1 MSLAPDP
8 ELTALRAE
16 ARQEIQANAGL
27 MFRHQGTFTRSQNG
41 RAREYPCRFSV
52 RDPVKGSRD
61 QVAAAEAFATAAG
74 AAFRDVRV
82 LTVHP
87 DDARP
92 PEGSVLTDPWD
103 GGRLEVRSWS
113 QPSDFTGQAIAL
125 CLLRR

>member
-1 MSLAPDP
+1 MSRVEAIR
-8 ELTALRAE
+8 ARAQSRLRA
-16 ARQEIQANAGL
+16 NADVIYP
-27 MFRHQGTFTRSQNG
+27 HQGTFTREQNG